1 MPSTYTLIS
10 SNTLSATAASVT
22 FSSIPSTF
30 TDLVIRYAARSTD
43 TGAYDTYVRLE
54 MNGFVATHSSTV
66 IRAQGGSTGSLR
78 STGQVIGGYI
88 PTATVTSNTFGSAEF
103 YLPNYLLTT
112 QKTGSHFGV
121 QENNN
126 TTDAS
131 VAATALL
138 VNLTS
143 AVTDL
148 LLKPNAGSFVSGSSF
163 YLYGISKS

>member
-1 MPSTYTLIS
+1 MPNTYELIKGETLTS
-10 SNTLSATAASVT
+10 SAASYT
-22 FSSIPSTF
+22 FTAIPFTF
-30 TDLVIRYAARSTD
+30 TDLVVRYSARSTD
-43 TGAYDTYVRLE
+43 TGAFDTYVRLE

-66 IRAQGGSTGSLR
+66 IRAQGGSVGSLR

-88 PTATVTSNTFGSAEF
+88 PTATNTSNTFGSAEF
-103 YLPNYLLTT
+103 YLPSYLSTT
-112 QKTGSHFGV
+112 KKTGSHFGV

-138 VNLTS
+138 VDVTS

-148 LLKPNAGSFVSGSSF
+148 LLKPNAGNFVSGSSF
-163 YLYGISKS
+163 YLYGIKKS